1 MNLRL
6 DDCPCMELFTG
17 LTILAPER
25 RWAEECM
32 PRLRQLLLVA
42 EPLNNYLYLLDDS
55 NVNCCLLVS
64 YIWQLS
70 LPWTITFRGIL
81 VGELGLEPRRALR
94 PAASKAAV
102 FTNFTILPGTRSF
115 NRRTIDNLVL
125 GGELP
130 RHRCTAT
137 CLPNRYRDGVY
148 KKDATW
154 TCTKISC

>member
-1 MNLRL
+1 MHASLTSTT
-6 DDCPCMELFTG
+6 PCSRT
-17 LTILAPER
+17 T
-25 RWAEECM
+25 
-32 PRLRQLLLVA
+32 
-42 EPLNNYLYLLDDS
+42 LN
-55 NVNCCLLVS
+55 CL
-64 YIWQLS
+64 
-70 LPWTITFRGIL
+70 L

-148 KKDATW
+148 NMCILDPQHLGTVLSYNYDILPTYKELPSGFEPCLHALGNHFPMSTALYHLTIDN
-154 TCTKISC
+154 IG